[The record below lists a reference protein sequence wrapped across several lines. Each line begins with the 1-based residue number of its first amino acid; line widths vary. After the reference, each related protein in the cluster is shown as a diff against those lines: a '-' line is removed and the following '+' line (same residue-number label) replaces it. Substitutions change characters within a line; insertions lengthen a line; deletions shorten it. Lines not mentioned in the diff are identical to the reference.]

1 MNGALSLGPLL
12 LPLPLLVVF
21 ASVGSALALGHW
33 LGKAAP
39 QAVERILW
47 RSLLLGFVVARLA
60 FVAEFAASYA
70 PSPWTVLD
78 IRDGGWNA
86 AWGLAA
92 GWLAALFQ
100 LRRAAPLRKPVL
112 GALGLGSAVFALAT
126 VLQSLPTEDKP
137 QLPTLALRS
146 LDGQSVDL
154 ADFAGRPTVVNLW
167 ATWCPPC
174 VREMP
179 VLHKAQD
186 THKDV
191 HFVFLNQG
199 EDGAHVARWLESR
212 RLPLRNVLLDPAREA
227 SAVFQQKGYPTT
239 LFFNARGELVS
250 IRVGE
255 LSAATLNQQLEALT
269 R

>member
-179 VLHKAQD
+179 VLQAAQQARP
-186 THKDV
+186 DV
-191 HFVFLNQG
+191 HIVSLNQG
-199 EDGAHVARWLESR
+199 EDPAHVAQWLAR
-212 RLPLRNVLLDPAREA
+212 RGLALRHVLLDPDGLAGQA
-227 SAVFQQKGYPTT
+227 FQQKGYPTT
-239 LFFNARGELVS
+239 LFFNAQGELVS
-250 IRVGE
+250 TRVGE
-255 LSAATLNQQLEALT
+255 LSAATLAERLQQLKP
-269 R
+269 